1 MQTRNIRRLKY
12 IEAFTAVMRT
22 GSISGAARQMGMSQ
36 PAVSQL
42 IANFE
47 EALGAPLFVR
57 RNGAIYP
64 TSRAETLLDDALDLL
79 SLIDRMEMRM
89 ALKTDRPL
97 SHLRI
102 SATLSFISEVL
113 PRVIAEMRAAE
124 PELSCSVASHAV
136 DEMTQAVAE
145 GQIDFAFH
153 TRPLEHPGIVNI
165 RQSDQPQVCIMRAD
179 HPLAEKTRLEV
190 ADLGG
195 NAFIM
200 PSRRDPYYR
209 YYRELFARHRVNY
222 TVALQAPFARFAIE
236 MAGVLN
242 ALSFNSALMAALAC
256 ERNPALTWRPIE
268 GLDARTSYYLSYPAL
283 MEGTPSQTLIRDCFA
298 RVLDRVH
305 PGLSP
310 R

>member
-22 GSISGAARQMGMSQ
+22 GSISAAARQMGMSQ

-42 IANFE
+42 IAKFE
-47 EALGAPLFVR
+47 DAIGAPLFVR

-64 TSRAETLLDDALDLL
+64 TSRAEALLDDAVDLL

-89 ALKTDRPL
+89 ALRTDRPL
-97 SHLRI
+97 THLRI

-113 PRVIAEMRAAE
+113 PLVIAELRGAE
-124 PELSCSVASHAV
+124 PDLSCSVASHPV
-136 DEMTQAVAE
+136 DEMTVAVAE

-153 TRPLEHPGIVNI
+153 TRPLEHPSIVNI
-165 RQSDQPQVCIMRAD
+165 RQCDQPQVCIMRAD
-179 HPLAEKTRLEV
+179 HPLAAKARLEV

-209 YYRELFARHRVNY
+209 YYRDLFARHRVQH

-256 ERNPALTWRPIE
+256 ERNPNLTWRPVV
-268 GLDARTSYYLSYPAL
+268 GLDARTSYYLSFPSL
-283 MEGTPSQTLIRDCFA
+283 LEGSPSQRLITDCFA
-298 RVLDRVH
+298 RVLDAVQI
-305 PGLSP
+305 PQV
-310 R
+310 